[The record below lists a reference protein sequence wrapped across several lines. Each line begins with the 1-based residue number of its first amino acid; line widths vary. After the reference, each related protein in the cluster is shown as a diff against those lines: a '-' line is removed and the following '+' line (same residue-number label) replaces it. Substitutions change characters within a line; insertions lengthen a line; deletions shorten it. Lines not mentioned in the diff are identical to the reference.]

1 MKKII
6 KTAVAFLCTAS
17 IISASASALTLGYEV
32 SPQYKESEYYQKLL
46 NVELTGNQALD
57 IANVALSQKDYH
69 EGNSLSDLGGG
80 SGGNGNYTEYG
91 YWFGTQFNWCA
102 VFVSWCARMAGVS
115 ESVIKTNSMA
125 SGSVCRFGEQKYD
138 FGTREPQVGDIL
150 YIDNDSDPDADHVAL
165 VYKVDDTYIYS
176 IEGNT
181 SQKVYAL
188 KYYKDTGCQTY
199 YKTTKILFYGVP
211 DYENS
216 AEDDELVPDVIAG
229 DVTGDGKVNS
239 ADALCILEY
248 AVGRLTLS
256 ESQITA
262 ADVNGDSAV
271 NSVDALTVL
280 RIATGQ
286 V

>member
-1 MKKII
+1 MKKFI
-6 KTAVAFLCTAS
+6 KTALALLCTA
-17 IISASASALTLGYEV
+17 ALLTANASALTPDYEV
-32 SPQYKESEYYQKLL
+32 SPAYKQSEYYQKLL
-46 NVELTGNQALD
+46 DVELTGDQAVD

-80 SGGNGNYTEYG
+80 SSGSGNYTEYG

-102 VFVSWCARMAGVS
+102 VFISWCARRAGVP
-115 ESVIKTNSMA
+115 ETIIKTNSMA
-125 SGSVCRFGEQKYD
+125 SGSVCRFGEKKYD

-211 DYENS
+211 DYENKELS
-216 AEDDELVPDVIAG
+216 DDSISEVVKG
-229 DVTGDGKVNS
+229 DVTGDGKINSVDALYILEASVGKRILSESQRKAADVNSDSAVNS
-239 ADALCILEY
+239 ADALI
-248 AVGRLTLS
+248 
-256 ESQITA
+256 
-262 ADVNGDSAV
+262 
-271 NSVDALTVL
+271 VL
-280 RIATGQ
+280 RMATGQ
-286 V
+286 I